1 MMFIVVGII
10 QGIYLQFIPQL
21 PSFQVFSSPSRKILL
36 HPHRCPIRLS
46 ARPTRFPHGVYVYVF
61 SSFSPSFISSTFSS
75 LSSPSS
81 PFCDA
86 FLSLIQ
92 VMVPPLTCP
101 LLRRK
106 IPILQEGRRVL
117 H

>member
-1 MMFIVVGII
+1 MFIVVWII
-10 QGIYLQFIPQL
+10 RGIYRQFILQL
-21 PSFQVFSSPSRKILL
+21 PSFRVFPSPSRKILL
-36 HPHRCPIRLS
+36 HLHRCPIRLS
-46 ARPTRFPHGVYVYVF
+46 AHPTHFPRGVYVYVF
-61 SSFSPSFISSTFSS
+61 SSFSPSFLSSTFSS

-92 VMVPPLTCP
+92 VMVPPLTS
-101 LLRRK
+101 LLLSRK
-106 IPILQEGRRVL
+106 IPILQEVHQVL